1 MTDER
6 LPDDQIWISQTSLDR
21 RSVIQGGAFAAGF
34 ALACQPISAA
44 TILTPGDGLV
54 QEQTALRATDG
65 FSLPLFVAHPAGRM
79 PAPIIVVVHEIFGVH
94 EWVKDICRRLA
105 RAGYYAVAPDL
116 FARAGDATK
125 VADMKVLTSSIVS
138 QTPDAQVLA
147 DIDTVYA
154 WAGTHGGDERH
165 RGITGFC
172 WGGRIVWL
180 YAAHAQQLDAGVA
193 FYGKLVTQPTA
204 LQPQSAL
211 DKVAQIRA
219 PVLGQYGGKDKGISQ
234 EDVTAMRA
242 KLKELKKSPPSEITV
257 YPDAEHGF
265 MADYRPSYDEQ
276 AAKAAWAATLHW
288 FGTYLKK

>member
-204 LQPQSAL
+204 LQPQSVL

-234 EDVTAMRA
+234 EDVTAMRT